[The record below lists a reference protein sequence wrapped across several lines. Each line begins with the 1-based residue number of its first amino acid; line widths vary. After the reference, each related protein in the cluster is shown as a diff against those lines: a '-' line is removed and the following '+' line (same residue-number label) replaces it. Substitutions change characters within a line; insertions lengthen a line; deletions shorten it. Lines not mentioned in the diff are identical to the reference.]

1 MTANAA
7 LKSAHAARASVRAR
21 ADGRGTQAS
30 RSAGP
35 APWEDSLPLLDEALS
50 DVHGAG
56 AVGAEGPDMRA
67 AAPGGRGDAA
77 GRSAAPRG
85 APRSPRGAPGSSG
98 AGAGPGP
105 AGGGLPAAGTAASAG
120 TGSTGSAR
128 AAASTAG
135 VARRGDDTVAPAFDL
150 RLMHMAS
157 RALVGLALLALLVWG
172 LVWLARG
179 PWFAFKRL
187 TVQGELTHNSVASL
201 RNQVLVQLHGGYFTL
216 DLQVARAAFE
226 TAPWVR
232 QAQVRRVWPDQLVV
246 RLEEHQ
252 PRAVWERDDDE
263 DQLVNTRGEVFDGNA
278 DDLDDSLAASLP
290 VLHGPKGSAPQMLA
304 MHARLVPVFTPM
316 GAEVKRLELSERGSW
331 RAVLANASVLELGRG
346 EPAEVEQR
354 TRRFVASVSEVSAKL
369 GHRAVESADLRH
381 REGYALKLVGVGTRE
396 AVRRGA
402 PAAKSR

>member
-1 MTANAA
+1 MTVTAA
-7 LKSAHAARASVRAR
+7 LDSTHAARASVRAR
-21 ADGRGTQAS
+21 
-30 RSAGP
+30 
-35 APWEDSLPLLDEALS
+35 L
-50 DVHGAG
+50 
-56 AVGAEGPDMRA
+56 
-67 AAPGGRGDAA
+67 GRGDAPA
-77 GRSAAPRG
+77 PRAAP
-85 APRSPRGAPGSSG
+85 AYPG
-98 AGAGPGP
+98 AGQGPGGTTSPPSVGPAGPG
-105 AGGGLPAAGTAASAG
+105 AAT
-120 TGSTGSAR
+120 TST
-128 AAASTAG
+128 STAG
-135 VARRGDDTVAPAFDL
+135 AARRSDDGVAQAFDL
-150 RLMHMAS
+150 RLMRLAS

-216 DLQVARAAFE
+216 DLQAARAAFE

-246 RLEEHQ
+246 KLEEHQ
-252 PRAVWERDDDE
+252 PRAVWEREDDE
-263 DQLVNTRGEVFDGNA
+263 DQLVDTRGEVFDGNA

-290 VLHGPKGSAPQMLA
+290 VLRGPKGSAPQLLA
-304 MHARLVPVFTPM
+304 MHARLAPVFAPL

-346 EPAEVEQR
+346 EPTEVEQR
-354 TRRFVASVSEVSAKL
+354 TRRFVASVSEVSARL

-396 AVRRGA
+396 VARRGT
-402 PAAKSR
+402 PPAKSR